1 MFHVPEHSF
10 NTSQQYNLYHIM
22 TKCIT
27 DFTRKKI
34 KGSPL
39 VKIRLEEV

>member
-1 MFHVPEHSF
+1 MSHVTEHSF

-22 TKCIT
+22 IKYIT
-27 DFTRKKI
+27 DCTRKKI

>member
-1 MFHVPEHSF
+1 MFHVTEHLF
-10 NTSQQYNLYHIM
+10 NASQQYNLYHIM
-22 TKCIT
+22 IKYIK
-27 DFTRKKI
+27 DFTKKKI

>member
-1 MFHVPEHSF
+1 MYRVTEYLF

-22 TKCIT
+22 IKYIT